1 MLTAKSKGFS
11 LGLRRKKI
19 FPDAE
24 LLSCHT
30 FHEAYEQVEKGNCEA
45 CVLPVENSYAG
56 EIGQVSDLMFAGTM
70 KVTGVYELH
79 VSQCLLGVKGS
90 MAATIRKVIS
100 HPQALE

>member
-1 MLTAKSKGFS
+1 MLVAYSEIEGFFA
-11 LGLRRKKI
+11 RIATEKI

-79 VSQCLLGVKGS
+79 VPQCFLGVKGS
-90 MAATIRKVIS
+90 MAGAVRRLYHAVR
-100 HPQALE
+100 L